1 MSETILEIHLPNL
14 RHNYQFLRKQLAPDT
29 KLLAVVK
36 AFAYGSDAI
45 AVAQCLAEQGV
56 DYFGVAYVHEGVQ
69 LRKAGITKPIL
80 VLHPQAPNLKTL
92 IEYKLEPGLYSQRIF
107 DAFLT
112 ALKQT
117 KHEHYPIHLKFNT
130 GLNRLGF
137 LPEQVTELVSQ
148 VKQNSKQ
155 LQLKGVYSHLAA
167 SDDLKEDAFTKEQLS
182 KYASIAAQI
191 KPTYPKALFHLL
203 NTSGVMHYSSAQY
216 DMVRTGIS
224 LYGYG
229 NAPEVDRALK
239 PVLTLKT
246 VISQIHFL
254 TKGASLGYNR
264 AFVASHATRTA
275 TLPIGH
281 ADGIGRIY
289 GNGKGFVWI
298 HGHKAPLLGN
308 VCMDM
313 IMVDVT
319 DIDCQ
324 EGDEVIVIG
333 PQASAENLANAAG
346 TISYELITGLSQ
358 RIQRRIID

>member
-1 MSETILEIHLPNL
+1 MCETTLEIHLPNL

-92 IEYKLEPGLYSQRIF
+92 IEYKLELGLYSQRIF

-112 ALKQT
+112 ALKQI

-182 KYASIAAQI
+182 KFATIAAQI
-191 KPTYPKALFHLL
+191 KTTYPKALFHLL

-264 AFVASHATRTA
+264 AFVASRATRTA

-281 ADGIGRIY
+281 ADGIGRIF

-324 EGDEVIVIG
+324 EGDEVLVIG
-333 PQASAENLANAAG
+333 ADASAESLANAVG